1 MVNPKVPVY
10 LMPGMAASPKIF
22 EHITLPEDRFELHY
36 LEWLMPLKNESIE
49 AYALRLT
56 KCVKHDNPVLLGVSF
71 GGVLVQEMRKHMPVQ
86 KLIIVS
92 SVKSNKELSKQMMIA
107 KVTMAYKLVPTHLV
121 NKLDMLS
128 KYAFG
133 DKVVKRLELYKKYL
147 SVSDSHYL
155 SWAIK
160 QMLCWK
166 QSTFSKDIVHIN
178 GDKDTVFPI
187 QNIKNCIVIPG
198 GTHIMIINKYKW
210 FNKNLPSIILNHD
223 KK

>member
-1 MVNPKVPVY
+1 MDSKVHVY

-22 EHITLPEDRFELHY
+22 ENIALPNKHFELHY
-36 LEWLMPLKNESIE
+36 LEWIPPLKNESIE

-56 KCVKHDNPVLLGVSF
+56 KTITHKNPVLLGVSF
-71 GGVLVQEMRKHMPVQ
+71 GGVLVQEMRKHIAVK

-92 SVKSNKELSKQMMIA
+92 SVKSNKELSKQMIIA
-107 KVTMAYKLVPTHLV
+107 RVTMAYKLVPTHLV
-121 NKLDMLS
+121 NKLDVLS

-147 SVSDSHYL
+147 SVNDSQYL

-166 QSTFSKDIVHIN
+166 QSAYSKNIVHIN

-187 QNIKNCIVIPG
+187 QNIKDCIVVPG

-210 FNKNLPSIILNHD
+210 FNKNLPSIILEHN
-223 KK
+223 